1 MSRGSS
7 ASYAGIIKY
16 RDFSKKIFPI
26 EKYQTA
32 KKKKKKEKKKKTD
45 QKTKRSF
52 NHITN
57 LHLRQIRVPTKF
69 GSEDIKIRMWF
80 QRLH

>member
-32 KKKKKKEKKKKTD
+32 KKKKKKKKTYNESTSSPD
-45 QKTKRSF
+45 TC
-52 NHITN
+52 TN
-57 LHLRQIRVPTKF
+57 
-69 GSEDIKIRMWF
+69 
-80 QRLH
+80 

>member
-32 KKKKKKEKKKKTD
+32 KKKKTD